1 MQRYSNSLPKHTDE
15 ALKLDSENKTGL
27 NRRLALKLL
36 WIIGGAVLFVVAMV
50 PLYNVLCRVAGLNGR
65 LEATPAKYANA
76 LKVDQSRWV
85 TVQFTGNA
93 MPGLEWEFSPRQN
106 SVRVHPGQPETT
118 AYTARN
124 MADHTVT
131 GQAVPSLSPAQSVL
145 YFKKIE
151 CFCFK
156 QKELKAGETKEM
168 ALRFYVSPELPEGIQ
183 TITLSYAFYKIANQ
197 PVK

>member
-1 MQRYSNSLPKHTDE
+1 MDN
-15 ALKLDSENKTGL
+15 ENKAGM

-36 WIIGGAVLFVVAMV
+36 WIIVGAMLFVIAMV

-65 LEATPAKYANA
+65 PEAAPAKHANA

-85 TVQFTGNA
+85 TVQFTGNV
-93 MPGLEWEFSPRQN
+93 MPGLAWDFAPRQN
-106 SVRVHPGQPETT
+106 SVRVHPGQNETVS
-118 AYTARN
+118 YFARN
-124 MADHTVT
+124 TTNSTVT
-131 GQAVPSLSPAQSVL
+131 GQAVPSISPAQAVL

-151 CFCFK
+151 CFCFRL
-156 QKELKAGETKEM
+156 QELKAGEAKDM

-183 TITLSYAFYKIANQ
+183 TITLSYAFYKVANQ